1 METARKE
8 EYYSRKHRNVLFI
21 ILCVAVI
28 AVAFIIS
35 LSVGFYNIGFTDCI
49 GAVIDHITGNITDE
63 RVDDVIWNTRLPI
76 ALFAVICG
84 AALAAGGAV
93 MQTVLRNPLADPYT
107 MGISSGASL
116 GASLSIILGITL
128 IPGLAS
134 NIALILM
141 AFVFSLIPVMVILIF
156 TTRRKTTPTKIILI
170 GIAVMYMFSAITS
183 LLMVTASEESL
194 AEVYT
199 WNIGSL
205 ATVTWSSLPI
215 PLIATVLG
223 ISFLMIN
230 NRTINTL
237 IAGNNC
243 AQSLGVNPKRT
254 TLVLMVIISLMTA
267 SVVCYSGTIGFI
279 GLVGPHI
286 ARIFVGSESRHLIPA
301 SAAFGALFLL
311 CANTIARVAGDFGLP
326 VGVICAIIGGPLFII
341 ILVKMRKKVWR

>member
-1 METARKE
+1 MEISRKR
-8 EYYSRKHRNVLFI
+8 EYYQKQHRNILFI
-21 ILCVAVI
+21 ILCI
-28 AVAFIIS
+28 AVTAIVFIIS
-35 LSVGFYNIGFTDCI
+35 ISVGFYNIGFIDCFEAI
-49 GAVIDHITGNITDE
+49 LNHITGNIMDQ
-63 RVDDVIWNTRLPI
+63 RLDDVIWNTRLPI
-76 ALFAVICG
+76 AIFAVICG
-84 AALAAGGAV
+84 AALSAGGAV
-93 MQTVLRNPLADPYT
+93 MQTILRNPLADPYT

-128 IPGLAS
+128 IPGLTS

-141 AFVFSLIPVMVILIF
+141 AFIFSLIPVAVILIF
-156 TTRRKTTPTKIILI
+156 TTKRKTTPSKIILI

-205 ATVTWSSLPI
+205 ATITWSSIPI

-223 ISFLMIN
+223 LSFLLIN
-230 NRTINTL
+230 NRTVNTL
-237 IAGNNC
+237 IAGRNC
-243 AQSLGVNPKRT
+243 AQTLGVNPKKM
-254 TLVLMVIISLMTA
+254 TLVLMVVISLMTA

-286 ARIFVGSESRHLIPA
+286 ARIFVGSQSRYLIPA

-326 VGVICAIIGGPLFII
+326 VGVVCAIIGGPLFII
-341 ILVKMRKKVWR
+341 ILVKMRKRAWH